1 MPDPPRNLALGADAA
16 AGLSSRFLAGSKAVT
31 RGVKGARPMSS
42 AIDFQSDA
50 IECLR
55 MAERASGPEEKS
67 VLQCLARAWMLLSD
81 QLRDLQEDEA
91 PEAAEPNALN

>member
-1 MPDPPRNLALGADAA
+1 MLPLD
-16 AGLSSRFLAGSKAVT
+16 LSSRFLAGTGKAVT

-50 IECLR
+50 IECLK

-81 QLRDLQEDEA
+81 QLRDLQEDDA